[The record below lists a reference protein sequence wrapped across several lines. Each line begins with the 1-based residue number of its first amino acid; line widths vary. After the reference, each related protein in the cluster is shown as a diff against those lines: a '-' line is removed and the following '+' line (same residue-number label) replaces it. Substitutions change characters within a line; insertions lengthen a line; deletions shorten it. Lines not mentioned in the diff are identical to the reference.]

1 MNKFRDIILCEKDF
15 HDPNYILAEWID
27 APVVIE
33 SQDGEYITLWMDMA
47 KKQYVVRGQ
56 QEATNG
62 SNKQQEEKTSPEI
75 VAYNSRCRK
84 QSLSDKEN
92 FHTLTDEEK
101 IDRYIDTEKR
111 LAFISHAPI
120 NWCPSCMTALANE
133 DLDGNVCERCGTT
146 IERRKMR
153 QWMIRITD
161 YAQRL
166 LDGLDLLPERQ
177 DNIKAM
183 QRHWIGRSEGT
194 IFAFQVANHSLS
206 FDVYTTRID
215 TVYGV
220 TFVSLAPEHALV
232 EQITTDTQRDA
243 VMAYVEETKSKTD
256 IQRQEA
262 KEKTGVWIGA
272 YAVNPFT
279 NEQIP
284 IRVADYVLMDYGTGA
299 VMAVPAHDER
309 DWEFAEKFGLEVK
322 QVV

>member
-1 MNKFRDIILCEKDF
+1 M
-15 HDPNYILAEWID
+15 
-27 APVVIE
+27 
-33 SQDGEYITLWMDMA
+33 
-47 KKQYVVRGQ
+47 
-56 QEATNG
+56 
-62 SNKQQEEKTSPEI
+62 
-75 VAYNSRCRK
+75 
-84 QSLSDKEN
+84 
-92 FHTLTDEEK
+92 
-101 IDRYIDTEKR
+101 
-111 LAFISHAPI
+111 
-120 NWCPSCMTALANE
+120 
-133 DLDGNVCERCGTT
+133 
-146 IERRKMR
+146 
-153 QWMIRITD
+153 
-161 YAQRL
+161 
-166 LDGLDLLPERQ
+166 
-177 DNIKAM
+177 
-183 QRHWIGRSEGT
+183 
-194 IFAFQVANHSLS
+194 
-206 FDVYTTRID
+206 
-215 TVYGV
+215 